1 MLYEGQNRI
10 MYKVKNKFYFI
21 SEKDNTCKCVCEV
34 DSSFLEC
41 MDTDLKENVIFGNFI
56 DSKYD
61 IETQLKEHNSEHVFA
76 IFDSIVAELD
86 RQDLLENDFF
96 KFCIHQIE
104 RENNIV
110 YSESETDSSID
121 TNMQEAQETETEP
134 TEAEIQTDF
143 NAENTESSIK
153 DNETQLDN
161 EMLEK
166 QIQAEQDKQLL
177 KKFNEYKEF
186 MELTDKIEPINHRI
200 QELQNYLTR
209 LENGEYYKKEIKE
222 RTDELNFR
230 KKVVKRAKREN
241 AQKQTE
247 KSKEILEYWK
257 EQLKIEKKSIKG
269 WTSKEAVQE
278 YIKNEIQSTQKYLMQ
293 YKHKKQN
300 CIERMQELSC
310 NKAVMNY
317 MLENLKSKKPLR
329 HTFATLPLYTE
340 RLKEQGYKEYELRNT
355 TIYFS
360 EKENSEYVIIDN
372 CLNIECFDF
381 NGIEIILEGNEKIDI
396 NLLENIKE
404 YMRKNIIDIDKA
416 EFEANIENKYI
427 NEMQSIIKEANITDK
442 DTIEKFMCLK
452 DNISK
457 HVKKKSLLTFSMKN
471 ISLSHKQHKSLTDYK
486 NIDSFNSVI
495 EKRVIKATIAKERS
509 PPLHRGA

>member
-1 MLYEGQNRI
+1 MKVENIAKAYNTLIKYIRDSIMLYEGQNRI

-41 MDTDLKENVIFGNFI
+41 MDTDLKENVIFSYCSHS
-56 DSKYD
+56 DYD

-110 YSESETDSSID
+110 YSASETDSSID
-121 TNMQEAQETETEP
+121 TNMQEAQEADTEP
-134 TEAEIQTDF
+134 TEADF

-166 QIQAEQDKQLL
+166 QIQAEQDRQRL
-177 KKFNEYKEF
+177 KSFNEYKEF
-186 MELTDKIEPINHRI
+186 MELTDKIENVNHI
-200 QELQNYLTR
+200 IKQLQNYLTR

-222 RTDELNFR
+222 RTDELNFT

-317 MLENLKSKKPLR
+317 ML
-329 HTFATLPLYTE
+329 
-340 RLKEQGYKEYELRNT
+340 
-355 TIYFS
+355 
-360 EKENSEYVIIDN
+360 
-372 CLNIECFDF
+372 
-381 NGIEIILEGNEKIDI
+381 
-396 NLLENIKE
+396 
-404 YMRKNIIDIDKA
+404 
-416 EFEANIENKYI
+416 
-427 NEMQSIIKEANITDK
+427 
-442 DTIEKFMCLK
+442 
-452 DNISK
+452 SK
-457 HVKKKSLLTFSMKN
+457 HVKKQSLLTFSMKN

-486 NIDSFNSVI
+486 HIDSFNSVI
-495 EKRVIKATIAKERS
+495 EKRVIKAVIAKERS
-509 PPLHRGA
+509 PPLHRGAYGNPHMPPALVF